1 MIRSLFHW
9 MLLYNIS
16 APTLE
21 HSHEKA
27 SELFLGHRNDSWEQ
41 KTHDGHGNGI
51 NITVKQPRGDKMK
64 KNNNITNYSDG
75 N

>member
-1 MIRSLFHW
+1 MIQSLFHW

-27 SELFLGHRNDSWEQ
+27 SDQSYFWDTETTAGNKKPMMAMGKYQHHS
-41 KTHDGHGNGI
+41 KTA
-51 NITVKQPRGDKMK
+51 QRR
-64 KNNNITNYSDG
+64 
-75 N
+75 